1 MGKLFK
7 EFKAFVAKGNILDLA
22 VGIMIGAAFGK
33 IVSSLVSDI
42 FMPII
47 SLLTGGVS
55 VANAF
60 IPLDGSSYPTLEA
73 AKEAGAATLNYGAF
87 IQAIIDFL
95 IIALCVFLFVK
106 AMNKLMP
113 KKEEPKAAPTLCPR
127 CFGEVNEKATRCP
140 HCTSEIE
147 AKVKP

>member
-47 SLLTGGVS
+47 SLLTGGMS

-60 IPLDGSSYPTLEA
+60 IPLDGSSYPTLAA

-87 IQAIIDFL
+87 IQSIIDFL

-106 AMNKLMP
+106 AMSKVMP
-113 KKEEPKAAPTLCPR
+113 KKEEPKAEPILCPR